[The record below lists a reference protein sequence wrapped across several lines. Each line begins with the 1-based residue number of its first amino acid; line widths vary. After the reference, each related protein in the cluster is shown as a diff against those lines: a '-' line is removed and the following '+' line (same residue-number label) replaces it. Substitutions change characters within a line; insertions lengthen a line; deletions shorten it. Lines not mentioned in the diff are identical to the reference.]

1 MKLLR
6 LFTRV
11 ILCGITVMWAVAC
24 GPKPADRPKL
34 SPFLEAARQGDLET
48 VRSMLKG
55 SPGKL
60 YESDSNHNTAL
71 GWAILESRKDV
82 ALFLLEAGHT
92 VNPSDQ
98 CPFPP
103 VMSCISNYTETSN
116 ELLEELLKRGADP
129 NVSYAK
135 EGWRALPMAV
145 NNGQVEK
152 IRLLAKYGADP
163 ALTESRGESA
173 LSIATGRL
181 AEMRDPN
188 YNLPHGELSDPA
200 VRQREIDHWEKVL
213 KTLQE
218 SFPADRG
225 GAAKGK

>member
-1 MKLLR
+1 MKILR
-6 LFTRV
+6 LFAPV
-11 ILCGITVMWAVAC
+11 ILCGIIALWTAAC
-24 GPKPADRPKL
+24 GSKPADGPKL
-34 SPFLEAARQGDLET
+34 TAFLDAARRGDLET
-48 VRSMLKG
+48 VRSILKT
-55 SPGKL
+55 SPDKL

-71 GWAILESRKDV
+71 GWAILERRKDV

-92 VNPSDQ
+92 VNPADQ

-103 VMSCISNYTETSN
+103 VMSCISRYTETSN

-135 EGWRALPMAV
+135 DGWRALPMAV

-163 ALTESRGESA
+163 GLMDGRGESA
-173 LSIATGRL
+173 LGIANGRL
-181 AEMRDPN
+181 KMMRDPN
-188 YNLPHGELSDPA
+188 YNCPHGELSDPA
-200 VRQREIDHWEKVL
+200 VRQREIDRWENVL
-213 KTLQE
+213 KTLRE
-218 SFPADRG
+218 SFPADKG

>member
-1 MKLLR
+1 
-6 LFTRV
+6 
-11 ILCGITVMWAVAC
+11 
-24 GPKPADRPKL
+24 
-34 SPFLEAARQGDLET
+34 
-48 VRSMLKG
+48 MLKA
-55 SPGKL
+55 SPDKL
-60 YESDSNHNTAL
+60 YESDDNHNTAL

-92 VNPSDQ
+92 VNPTDQ
-98 CPFPP
+98 CPFPL
-103 VMSCISNYTETSN
+103 VMDCLSRYTETTN

-163 ALTESRGESA
+163 NLQDGQGRSA
-173 LSIATGRL
+173 LGIVTERL
-181 AEMRDPN
+181 AMMRDPN

-200 VRQREIDHWEKVL
+200 VRQREIEHWERVL

-218 SFPADRG
+218 AFPVEKD
-225 GAAKGK
+225 GAVKGR